1 MQNPIPF
8 RIARAVLVVTLLV
21 ALAAAPGAA
30 WAAPAGADGPGVRGL
45 WQQLT
50 VTVQGWMAD
59 LGSGF
64 GLFAAAT
71 NGGGTTDLED
81 PSDQAG
87 LTADP
92 NGLTSQGGIIADPDG
107 ISGQAGLI
115 ADPDGVSGQ
124 AGIIADPN
132 G

>member
-1 MQNPIPF
+1 MQNPNPV
-8 RIARAVLVVTLLV
+8 RAARAVLAATLLL
-21 ALAAAPGAA
+21 ALAVAPGTA
-30 WAAPAGADGPGVRGL
+30 WAAPAGADGPGVWGL

-64 GLFAAAT
+64 GAFVAASD
-71 NGGGTTDLED
+71 GGGDSGAPGD

-87 LTADP
+87 L
-92 NGLTSQGGIIADPDG
+92 IADPDG
-107 ISGQAGLI
+107 LTSQAGI
-115 ADPDGVSGQ
+115 VGDPDGVSGQ
-124 AGIIADPN
+124 AGITGDPN